1 MHLVYCRF
9 VDIDML
15 LTFRNGR
22 QALAALQYNNTSLGG
37 GGGGDVSILVRLQT
51 PDWVEL
57 VEHEL
62 NLVKSN
68 TAALFNATSNSLLG
82 EDFNIPSM
90 SFDVDSGDDDSE
102 VAAALGQQQQDP
114 FNIQQAAF
122 NNPNRAGA
130 LLVAELRLHLYTRC
144 FVCNVHVHVY
154 AYSVYMHTC
163 LLRYLHVHV
172 RRCDIVLPFHH
183 QLFCD
188 FVFALRTL
196 INEYA
201 LLDLLL
207 VMDLLCLLRKWY
219 N

>member
-1 MHLVYCRF
+1 MYTPTKLLQHKNKQPPFAHLTRM
-9 VDIDML
+9 ISPASP
-15 LTFRNGR
+15 N
-22 QALAALQYNNTSLGG
+22 
-37 GGGGDVSILVRLQT
+37 DVSILVRLQT

-62 NLVKSN
+62 NLVKCN
-68 TAALFNATSNSLLG
+68 TAALFNATTNSLLG

-130 LLVAELRLHLYTRC
+130 LAAAGLRLHLYTRC

-154 AYSVYMHTC
+154 MY
-163 LLRYLHVHV
+163 
-172 RRCDIVLPFHH
+172 
-183 QLFCD
+183 
-188 FVFALRTL
+188 LRT
-196 INEYA
+196 
-201 LLDLLL
+201 
-207 VMDLLCLLRKWY
+207 VRVLRVHAHMFTEIFTSM
-219 N
+219 

>member
-22 QALAALQYNNTSLGG
+22 QALAALQYNNTSL

-102 VAAALGQQQQDP
+102 VAAALGQQQQQDP

-130 LLVAELRLHLYTRC
+130 LAAAGLRLHLYTRC

-154 AYSVYMHTC
+154 MY
-163 LLRYLHVHV
+163 
-172 RRCDIVLPFHH
+172 
-183 QLFCD
+183 
-188 FVFALRTL
+188 LRT
-196 INEYA
+196 
-201 LLDLLL
+201 
-207 VMDLLCLLRKWY
+207 VRVLRVHAHMFTEIFTSM
-219 N
+219 

>member
-68 TAALFNATSNSLLG
+68 TAALFNATTNSLLG

-102 VAAALGQQQQDP
+102 VAAALGQQQDP

-130 LLVAELRLHLYTRC
+130 LLLLGFVCIILYARC
-144 FVCNVHVHVY
+144 FVYDVHV
-154 AYSVYMHTC
+154 
-163 LLRYLHVHV
+163 LV
-172 RRCDIVLPFHH
+172 RVDMYRLQYV
-183 QLFCD
+183 
-188 FVFALRTL
+188 
-196 INEYA
+196 
-201 LLDLLL
+201 
-207 VMDLLCLLRKWY
+207 
-219 N
+219 